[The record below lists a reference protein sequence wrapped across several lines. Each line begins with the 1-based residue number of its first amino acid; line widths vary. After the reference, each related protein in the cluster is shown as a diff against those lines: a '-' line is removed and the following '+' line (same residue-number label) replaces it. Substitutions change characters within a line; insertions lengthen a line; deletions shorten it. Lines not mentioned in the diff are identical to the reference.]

1 VLLKCKQ
8 EEAMNNKERA
18 KFRMRLRGTQAKSDA
33 FHFRYKEAVNELA
46 FMNRNYEVASNKLKN
61 QLASYG
67 IEILNLK
74 KQIAALTG
82 QRTDH

>member
-1 VLLKCKQ
+1 
-8 EEAMNNKERA
+8 
-18 KFRMRLRGTQAKSDA
+18 
-33 FHFRYKEAVNELA
+33 
-46 FMNRNYEVASNKLKN
+46 MNRNYEVASNKLKN